1 MYIAVNE
8 IPKERWMNEK
18 ALKLVDNFN
27 AVAKENKMARLVL
40 MTHDDPSSREELE
53 SILEEGMYD
62 FFFSCMKTNPYT
74 EELKS
79 MIDEAENR
87 ARFLYF
93 ELSNLD
99 IQVLTCTLNQCAVKR
114 VVTCIAYALT
124 TLKW

>member
-99 IQVLTCTLNQCAVKR
+99 I
-114 VVTCIAYALT
+114 
-124 TLKW
+124 

>member
-18 ALKLVDNFN
+18 SLKLVDNFN

-40 MTHDDPSSREELE
+40 MTYDDPSSREELE
-53 SILEEGMYD
+53 SILKEGMYD

-74 EELKS
+74 EELKL
-79 MIDEAENR
+79 MIDEAEKY

-99 IQVLTCTLNQCAVKR
+99 I
-114 VVTCIAYALT
+114 
-124 TLKW
+124 